1 MIILAADIGGTTCKL
16 GVLDESLEILH
27 KWEIPTK
34 TENNGESILKN
45 VYDSFV
51 VNAKHK
57 NYNMDDVLGIGLGV
71 PGPID
76 FKTGVVNGAI
86 NLNWH
91 GKINIKEQFEK
102 LSGLPVYVDNDANVA
117 TLGEKFKGAG
127 QNEPDVICVTLGTGV
142 GGGIISNN
150 ELVHGHNGSGGELG
164 HFKVDFKERFQ
175 CNCGK
180 KGCLETVASATG
192 VVNLSYHYYAELQ
205 FQTVIEE
212 AIKNRTLQAKM
223 VFDAA
228 KAGDEFATY
237 VIKKVARNLAYA
249 LSVFSVVTN
258 PKYII
263 IGGGVSKAGDFLIQH
278 IEDVYREITFT
289 PATQGTKIV
298 TATLGNDAGIIGAA
312 GLIKQ
317 YVKRSKYNGNY

>member
-16 GVLDESLEILH
+16 GVLDETLEILH

-57 NYNMDDVLGIGLGV
+57 NYKMEDVLGIGLGI

-192 VVNLSYHYYAELQ
+192 VVNLSYHYYDELQ
-205 FQTVIEE
+205 FQTVIED
-212 AIKNRTLQAKM
+212 AMKNRTLQAKM

-249 LSVFSVVTN
+249 LSIFSVVTN

-263 IGGGVSKAGDFLIQH
+263 IGGGVSKAGNFLIQH

-317 YVKRSKYNGNY
+317 YVKKEQV

>member
-16 GVLDESLEILH
+16 GVLDETLEILH

-57 NYNMDDVLGIGLGV
+57 NYNMEDVLGIGLGV

-192 VVNLSYHYYAELQ
+192 VVNLSYHYYDELQ
-205 FQTVIEE
+205 FQTVIED
-212 AIKNRTLQAKM
+212 AMKNRTLQAKM

-317 YVKRSKYNGNY
+317 YVKKEQV

>member
-16 GVLDESLEILH
+16 GVLDENLEILH

-51 VNAKHK
+51 ANAKHK
-57 NYNMDDVLGIGLGV
+57 NYDMNDVLGIGLGV

-205 FQTVIEE
+205 FQTVIED

-278 IEDVYREITFT
+278 IEDVYREITFK

-317 YVKRSKYNGNY
+317 YVKKEQV

>member
-16 GVLDESLEILH
+16 GVLDETLEILH

-57 NYNMDDVLGIGLGV
+57 NYNMEDALGIGLGI

-205 FQTVIEE
+205 FQTVIED

-249 LSVFSVVTN
+249 LSIFSVVTN

-263 IGGGVSKAGDFLIQH
+263 IGGGVSKAGNFLIQH

-317 YVKRSKYNGNY
+317 YVKKEQV

>member
-16 GVLDESLEILH
+16 GVLDENLEILH

-51 VNAKHK
+51 ANAKHK
-57 NYNMDDVLGIGLGV
+57 NYDMNDVLGIGLGV

-76 FKTGVVNGAI
+76 FKTSVVNGAI

-205 FQTVIEE
+205 FQTVIED

-317 YVKRSKYNGNY
+317 YVKKEQV